1 MFIGILAN
9 MSILLVSLY
18 GYLSYYANYGK
29 FHSFFKANETVI
41 NSVFVT
47 MVGTLLLYFAI
58 VVGGAR
64 YDLRFLLLAFTV
76 KYFGAK
82 VSVISAT
89 SLMFVRLFWGV
100 DHHISIAIIYSLM
113 LVIMLPV
120 LKIFVSKLK
129 SDIIQLLF
137 LNYCCLAMGNF
148 LNVIILH
155 NPLKDIQIYGFLY
168 VISTIMIFIFYFM
181 INDIRRM
188 QKQSSHDY
196 LTKMKNRSEFQNKI
210 DMLVK
215 KEKVFSLAIL
225 DIDYFK
231 MFNDSFT
238 HLVGDL
244 VLLEVGKVFLS
255 FETDKINCYRIGGEE
270 FAFTFEQTE
279 LRDVEKELEKIR
291 LTVQKININTLL
303 SNEEVKEVTV
313 SIGVTHVSTFSDVD
327 NFMLRADKALYKA
340 KESGRNRVVVSD

>member
-1 MFIGILAN
+1 MFISILAN

-215 KEKVFSLAIL
+215 KEKAFSLAIL
-225 DIDYFK
+225 DIYYFK

>member
-1 MFIGILAN
+1 MFISILAN

-18 GYLSYYANYGK
+18 GYLIYYANYGK

>member
-1 MFIGILAN
+1 
-9 MSILLVSLY
+9 
-18 GYLSYYANYGK
+18 
-29 FHSFFKANETVI
+29 
-41 NSVFVT
+41 
-47 MVGTLLLYFAI
+47 
-58 VVGGAR
+58 
-64 YDLRFLLLAFTV
+64 
-76 KYFGAK
+76 
-82 VSVISAT
+82 
-89 SLMFVRLFWGV
+89 
-100 DHHISIAIIYSLM
+100 
-113 LVIMLPV
+113 MLPV

>member
-1 MFIGILAN
+1 MFISILAN

-89 SLMFVRLFWGV
+89 SLMFIRLFWGV

-231 MFNDSFT
+231 MFNDS
-238 HLVGDL
+238 
-244 VLLEVGKVFLS
+244 
-255 FETDKINCYRIGGEE
+255 
-270 FAFTFEQTE
+270 
-279 LRDVEKELEKIR
+279 
-291 LTVQKININTLL
+291 
-303 SNEEVKEVTV
+303 
-313 SIGVTHVSTFSDVD
+313 
-327 NFMLRADKALYKA
+327 
-340 KESGRNRVVVSD
+340 

>member
-1 MFIGILAN
+1 MFISILAN

>member
-1 MFIGILAN
+1 MFISILAN

-29 FHSFFKANETVI
+29 FHSVFKTNETLI
-41 NSVFVT
+41 NSIFVT
-47 MVGTLLLYFAI
+47 IVGTLLLCFAI
-58 VVGGAR
+58 EIDGAR

-76 KYFGAK
+76 KYFSSK
-82 VSVISAT
+82 VSVISAILLT
-89 SLMFVRLFWGV
+89 LVRLLWGV
-100 DHHISIAIIYSLM
+100 DDHIPVAIIYSVM
-113 LVIMLPV
+113 LIITLPI
-120 LKIFVSKLK
+120 LRFLVSKVN
-129 SDIIQLLF
+129 SDIIQLLI
-137 LNYCCLAMGNF
+137 LNYYCLVVANI
-148 LNVIILH
+148 LNAILL
-155 NPLKDIQIYGFLY
+155 NNLLLDINIYLY
-168 VISTIMIFIFYFM
+168 LGIISTIMIFIFYFM

-231 MFNDSFT
+231 LFNDSFN

-244 VLLEVGKVFLS
+244 MLLEVGKVFLS

-279 LRDVEKELEKIR
+279 FREVENRLEKIR

-303 SNEEVKEVTV
+303 SNEEIKEVTV

-327 NFMLRADKALYKA
+327 NFMLRADEALYKA
-340 KESGRNRVVVSD
+340 KEAGRNRVVVSD

>member
-1 MFIGILAN
+1 MFISILAN

-47 MVGTLLLYFAI
+47 IVGTLLLYFAI
-58 VVGGAR
+58 VIDGAR

-76 KYFGAK
+76 KYFGSK
-82 VSVISAT
+82 VGVISAT
-89 SLMFVRLFWGV
+89 SLMFVRLLWGG
-100 DHHISIAIIYSLM
+100 DHHIFIAITYSLM
-113 LVIMLPV
+113 LVIMLPL
-120 LKIFVSKLK
+120 LKIYVGKIK
-129 SDIIQLLF
+129 SDVMQLLI
-137 LNYCCLAMGNF
+137 LNYCCLAIGNF
-148 LNVIILH
+148 LNVIIFH
-155 NPLKDIQIYGFLY
+155 NLLIDIQIYGFLY

-231 MFNDSFT
+231 MFNDSFN

-255 FETDKINCYRIGGEE
+255 FETHQINCYRIGGEE

-279 LRDVEKELEKIR
+279 FRDVEKELEKIR
-291 LTVQKININTLL
+291 QTVQKININTLL
-303 SNEEVKEVTV
+303 SNEEIKEVTV
-313 SIGVTHVSTFSDVD
+313 SIGATHVSTFSNVD
-327 NFMLRADKALYKA
+327 NFMLRADEALYKA
-340 KESGRNRVVVSD
+340 KESGRNRVVVSV

>member
-1 MFIGILAN
+1 MFISILAN

-47 MVGTLLLYFAI
+47 IVGTLLLYFAI
-58 VVGGAR
+58 VIDGAR

-76 KYFGAK
+76 KYFGSK
-82 VSVISAT
+82 VGVISAT
-89 SLMFVRLFWGV
+89 SLMFVRLLWGG
-100 DHHISIAIIYSLM
+100 DHHIFIAITYSLM
-113 LVIMLPV
+113 LVIMLPL
-120 LKIFVSKLK
+120 LKIYVGKIK
-129 SDIIQLLF
+129 SDVMQLLI
-137 LNYCCLAMGNF
+137 LNYCCLAIGNF
-148 LNVIILH
+148 LNVIIFH
-155 NPLKDIQIYGFLY
+155 NLLIDIQIYGFLY

-196 LTKMKNRSEFQNKI
+196 LTKMKNWSEFQNKI

-231 MFNDSFT
+231 MFNDSFN

-255 FETDKINCYRIGGEE
+255 FETHQINCYRIGGEE

-279 LRDVEKELEKIR
+279 FRDVEKELEKIR
-291 LTVQKININTLL
+291 QTVQKININTLL
-303 SNEEVKEVTV
+303 SNEEIKEVTV
-313 SIGVTHVSTFSDVD
+313 SIGATHVSTFSNVD
-327 NFMLRADKALYKA
+327 NFMLRADEALYKA
-340 KESGRNRVVVSD
+340 KESGRNRVVVSV

>member
-1 MFIGILAN
+1 MFISILAN

-29 FHSFFKANETVI
+29 FHAFFKANETVI

-47 MVGTLLLYFAI
+47 IVGTLLIYFAI
-58 VVGGAR
+58 EIDGAR

-76 KYFGAK
+76 KYFGSK

-89 SLMFVRLFWGV
+89 LLLFVRLLWGV
-100 DHHISIAIIYSLM
+100 DSHITIAIIYSLM
-113 LVIMLPV
+113 LVIMLP
-120 LKIFVSKLK
+120 LLRIFVSKIK
-129 SDIIQLLF
+129 SDIIQLLI
-137 LNYCCLAMGNF
+137 LNYCCLAIGNF
-148 LNVIILH
+148 LNVIIFH
-155 NPLKDIQIYGFLY
+155 NLLIDIQIYGFLY
-168 VISTIMIFIFYFM
+168 LISTIMIFIFYFM

-188 QKQSSHDY
+188 QKQSSQDY

-215 KEKVFSLAIL
+215 KEKIFSLAIL

-231 MFNDSFT
+231 LFNDSFS

-255 FETDKINCYRIGGEE
+255 FETSKINCYRIGGEE
-270 FAFTFEQTE
+270 FVFTFEQTDFDE
-279 LRDVEKELEKIR
+279 VETNLEKIR
-291 LTVQKININTLL
+291 LTVQKININILL
-303 SNEEVKEVTV
+303 SNEEIKEVTV
-313 SIGVTHVSTFSDVD
+313 SIGVTHITSFSDID
-327 NFMLRADKALYKA
+327 NFMLRADEALYKA
-340 KESGRNRVVVSD
+340 KEGGRNRVVISE

>member
-1 MFIGILAN
+1 MFISILAN

-29 FHSFFKANETVI
+29 FHSFFKENETVI

-47 MVGTLLLYFAI
+47 IVGTLLLYFAI

-82 VSVISAT
+82 VSVISAA

-120 LKIFVSKLK
+120 LKIFVSKIK
-129 SDIIQLLF
+129 SDIIQLLI
-137 LNYCCLAMGNF
+137 LNYCCLAIGNF

-155 NPLKDIQIYGFLY
+155 NLWIDIHIYLFLY

-231 MFNDSFT
+231 LFNDSFN

-244 VLLEVGKVFLS
+244 MLLEVGKVFLS

-279 LRDVEKELEKIR
+279 FREVENRLEKIR
-291 LTVQKININTLL
+291 LTVQKIKINTLL
-303 SNEEVKEVTV
+303 SNEEIKEVTV

-327 NFMLRADKALYKA
+327 NFMLRADEALYKA
-340 KESGRNRVVVSD
+340 KEAGRNRVVVSD